1 MSGYEL
7 SSENKTCID
16 KFFFSIDENFLVQS
30 HFALYDY
37 YIKLY

>member
-16 KFFFSIDENFLVQS
+16 KFFLVVMKIFLS
-30 HFALYDY
+30 KAFLLCMII
-37 YIKLY
+37 IKLY